1 MTIHRDE
8 LGIIMQHDIYDETK
22 RCDGGDSANRTG
34 LMALCGSAA
43 DQNVVYLFEQ
53 VGLGMRHPTQEPWN
67 NTGNFTRDQLTCLVA
82 GLAKSGHVDACNR
95 LLKSHEERGWR
106 CQNVDKDVP
115 GSKKKWPDGPDW
127 LAPDLRL
134 HLRLCAGV
142 SSKYYFVGWAA
153 LAASLIYNTKI
164 KPEGEQLQFICQ
176 VVIAGPTW
184 LKRYKQM
191 HPDYRKSITDYFC
204 GWRDQPEIATELINL
219 LSREEYAI

>member
-8 LGIIMQHDIYDETK
+8 LGIIVQHDIYAPEV
-22 RCDGGDSANRTG
+22 RGDGGDSANRTG
-34 LMALCGSAA
+34 LMALCESQP
-43 DQNVVYLFEQ
+43 DMDVIHMFEQ

-82 GLAKSGHVDACNR
+82 GLARSGRDAACKR
-95 LLKSHEERGWR
+95 LLKSHQERGWR

-115 GSKKKWPDGPDW
+115 GSRKKWPDGPDW

-142 SSKYYFVGWAA
+142 DSRYYFVGWAT
-153 LAASLIYNTKI
+153 LAASLVYNTKI

-176 VVIAGPTW
+176 VVIAGPEW
-184 LKRYKQM
+184 VKRYKRM
-191 HPDYRKSITDYFC
+191 HSNYKKAVTDYFC
-204 GWRDQPEIATELINL
+204 GWRDQPEIAEALINL
-219 LSREEYAI
+219 LNREEYSI